1 MAFAYL
7 RAWVSLPVFP
17 YAYDIPGP
25 VYSQSPGLGS
35 IFCAEGDQASEL
47 QERPHGP
54 CQVSLPSIDM
64 HTVRTVCIVSN
75 K

>member
-7 RAWVSLPVFP
+7 RAWVSL
-17 YAYDIPGP
+17 IKLTRMH
-25 VYSQSPGLGS
+25 SQYPGLGS